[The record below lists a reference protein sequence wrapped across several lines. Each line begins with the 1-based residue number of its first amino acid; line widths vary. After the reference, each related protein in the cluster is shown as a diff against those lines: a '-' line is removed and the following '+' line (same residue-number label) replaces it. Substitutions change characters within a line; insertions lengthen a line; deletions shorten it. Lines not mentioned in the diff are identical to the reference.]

1 MIRSFRRKFSISA
14 PRLSVRPH
22 VPWYVRW
29 ALALPFLLVIGAT
42 VWWAYDSGL
51 ELAGF
56 HRGQAEREL
65 KELRDRVL
73 FLEGEN
79 AKQANLIAT
88 YERQA
93 QIEQAADVE
102 VEVQLKNL
110 NDENT
115 RLKEDLLFFQ
125 NLPLTGAREAE
136 LSIHRLKIE
145 PDSLP
150 GEYHCRMLLVQS
162 VQQRGKEFEGSLQ
175 LVVNGEQGGRK
186 VVLQFP
192 QEDSPPDVAAH
203 QLSFK
208 YYQRVDKAFK
218 LSPEMRVESVQVRV
232 FEKGMPEPKVKQTVT
247 MPPPPPEKENK
258 DVQ

>member
-1 MIRSFRRKFSISA
+1 MKPMIRKFRRKFSISA

-29 ALALPFLLVIGAT
+29 AIAVPFLLVIALT
-42 VWWAYDSGL
+42 VLWAYDSGL

-56 HRGQAEREL
+56 HRGQAENEL
-65 KELRDRVL
+65 SELHDRVL
-73 FLEGEN
+73 TLESEN
-79 AKQANLIAT
+79 AILANQVAA
-88 YERQA
+88 YERQG
-93 QIEQAADVE
+93 QIEQASGQE
-102 VEVQLKNL
+102 VETQLKNL

-150 GEYHCRMLLVQS
+150 GEYHFRMLLVQS
-162 VQQRGKEFEGSLQ
+162 VQQRGREFRGSMQ
-175 LVVNGEQGGRK
+175 LVVNAEQDGRK

-192 QEDSPPDVAAH
+192 QENAPQDEAAH

-208 YYQRVDKAFK
+208 YYQRVDKVLK
-218 LSPEMRVESVQVRV
+218 LPPEMQLVNVQVRV
-232 FEKGMPEPKVKQTVT
+232 FEKGMQEPRIKQTVALSRAVT
-247 MPPPPPEKENK
+247 QEE
-258 DVQ
+258 